1 MKGNPMYYKKKL
13 VNKNKST
20 FIRPSIRYVQE
31 RKSMRNLINDANY
44 TFSDSANNLGLK
56 KNNGS
61 AIRILKDFYN
71 NNTIDRIGKE
81 NNINKNNI
89 SAYSTLTENRS
100 FNLNPY
106 NKYFSI
112 NQDNGNQNNN
122 YMLGKTELSPIN
134 KLNYETKYVK
144 TSHNNNISNDRSTNN
159 FYENKNLNQIYD
171 YNNLNSNNFLL
182 MNPSLNQ
189 PHPTLKPRMELNTIN
204 DQEQALNNISMPT
217 NYSNLNLSNE
227 YGLNNNLN
235 YNQNIV
241 NSNYGDLSLNY
252 NQIYNQNQINSSV
265 TALEGLNLNNAIN
278 MDNANYNYNSDI
290 ISGGLTS
297 TLNNNTDIANGQINS
312 PIESNLNNINNQN
325 QSQYSTQMN
334 NQNINNIFQTVSNNN
349 NLVTI
354 NIDDYINQ
362 NLDNNQNQYKG
373 INSLKLEEKDPLNT
387 PNSENQKDLISQNS
401 YLNANKE
408 MNINN
413 KDNLRLTLGKEKLL
427 LNTEK
432 ENQILSRASQK
443 YSLSHNQVHESCI
456 IKKFAAT
463 TRPGNDKTGKTK
475 INQDSLISRINIH
488 NIKDF
493 NIFAVLDGHGPSGH
507 YISKFASQFIQ
518 NYIINNQELKNLTK
532 LESIYL
538 KLKENNYQIIKQSFT
553 LIDRQLESQSFE
565 SLGSG
570 TTCVLVIQV
579 GRNIICANVGDS
591 RAVAV
596 FDEENDNNLSQLKV
610 IPLSIDYKLE
620 IPEERNRIVMA
631 GGSVEQAK
639 NSLGV
644 RMGPLRIFTPGK
656 DYPGLAMSRSIGDL
670 EGKKY
675 GVIAE
680 PGIIEFNVSESTKY
694 IVLCSDG
701 VWEFLTNEQVKEIGR
716 GFYLKSN
723 PNGYVEKL
731 IKQSVKEWKDNDNT
745 IDDITAIVLFF

>member
-1 MKGNPMYYKKKL
+1 MKYSPMYYKKKF

-20 FIRPSIRYVQE
+20 FIKPSSRYIQE
-31 RKSMRNLINDANY
+31 RKSMRNLMNETNY
-44 TFSDSANNLGLK
+44 ALTNTANNLGIK

-106 NKYFSI
+106 SKYFSLI
-112 NQDNGNQNNN
+112 QDNGNQSNN

-144 TSHNNNISNDRSTNN
+144 NSHNNNISNDSSVNN
-159 FYENKNLNQIYD
+159 YYRNKNLNQIYE
-171 YNNLNSNNFLL
+171 YNNLSSNNYLL
-182 MNPSLNQ
+182 MNPSINQ
-189 PHPTLKPRMELNTIN
+189 PHPTLKTRMELNTLN
-204 DQEQALNNISMPT
+204 DQNQILNNISIPS
-217 NYSNLNLSNE
+217 NYSNLDLPNE

-235 YNQNIV
+235 YNQNLS

-278 MDNANYNYNSDI
+278 INNNNYNYNSDI
-290 ISGGLTS
+290 INSGLTS
-297 TLNNNTDIANGQINS
+297 GQMNH
-312 PIESNLNNINNQN
+312 PIESDLNNINSPGQN
-325 QSQYSTQMN
+325 QYSTQMN
-334 NQNINNIFQTVSNNN
+334 NQNINNIFQTASNNN

-362 NLDNNQNQYKG
+362 NLNNQQKKYKR
-373 INSLKLEEKDPLNT
+373 INSLKLEEKDPLNLQKG
-387 PNSENQKDLISQNS
+387 ENQKDLISQNS
-401 YLNANKE
+401 YKA
-408 MNINN
+408 MNYNN
-413 KDNLRLTLGKEKLL
+413 PENLRLTLGSEKLS
-427 LNTEK
+427 NPEM
-432 ENQILSRASQK
+432 ENKILSRASQK
-443 YSLSHNQVHESCI
+443 YSLSHNSTQESCV
-456 IKKFAAT
+456 IKKYAAS

-475 INQDSLISRINIH
+475 VNQDSMISSININ

-493 NIFAVLDGHGPSGH
+493 NIFGVLDGHGPSGH
-507 YISKFASQFIQ
+507 YISKFAAQFIQ
-518 NYIINNQELKNLTK
+518 NYIINNPEIKNLTK
-532 LESIYL
+532 LDSIYL

-553 LIDRQLESQSFE
+553 LIDRQLETQSFE
-565 SLGSG
+565 SKGSG
-570 TTCVLVIQV
+570 TTCVLVVQI

-596 FDEENDNNLSQLKV
+596 FDENNDNNLNQLTV
-610 IPLSIDYKLE
+610 TPLSIDYKLE
-620 IPEERNRIVMA
+620 IPEERNRIIMA
-631 GGSVEQAK
+631 GGAVEQAK
-639 NSLGV
+639 NSFGIRL
-644 RMGPLRIFTPGK
+644 GPLRIFTPGK

-680 PGIIEFNVSESTKY
+680 PGIIEFNISESTKY

-701 VWEFLTNEQVKEIGR
+701 VWEFLTNEQVKDIGR
-716 GFYLKSN
+716 GFYLNSN
-723 PNGYVEKL
+723 PNGYVEELLKL
-731 IKQSVKEWKDNDNT
+731 SVSEWKNNDNT

>member
-1 MKGNPMYYKKKL
+1 MKYSPMYYKKKF

-20 FIRPSIRYVQE
+20 FIKPSSRYIQE
-31 RKSMRNLINDANY
+31 RKSMRNLMNETNY
-44 TFSDSANNLGLK
+44 ALTNTANNLGIK

-106 NKYFSI
+106 SKYLSLI
-112 NQDNGNQNNN
+112 QDNGNQSNN
-122 YMLGKTELSPIN
+122 YILGKTELSPIN

-144 TSHNNNISNDRSTNN
+144 NSHNNNISNDNSVNN
-159 FYENKNLNQIYD
+159 YYRNKNLNQIYE
-171 YNNLNSNNFLL
+171 YNNLSSNNYLL
-182 MNPSLNQ
+182 MNPSINQ
-189 PHPTLKPRMELNTIN
+189 PHPTLKTRMELNTIN
-204 DQEQALNNISMPT
+204 GQNQILNNISIPS
-217 NYSNLNLSNE
+217 NYSNLDLPNE

-235 YNQNIV
+235 YNQNLS

-278 MDNANYNYNSDI
+278 INNSNYNYNSDI
-290 ISGGLTS
+290 ISSGLTS
-297 TLNNNTDIANGQINS
+297 GQMNH
-312 PIESNLNNINNQN
+312 PIESDLNNINSPGQN
-325 QSQYSTQMN
+325 QYSTQMN
-334 NQNINNIFQTVSNNN
+334 NQNINNIFQTASNNN

-362 NLDNNQNQYKG
+362 NLNNQQKKYKR
-373 INSLKLEEKDPLNT
+373 INSLKLEEKDPLNLQKG
-387 PNSENQKDLISQNS
+387 ENQKDLISQNS
-401 YLNANKE
+401 YKA
-408 MNINN
+408 MNYNN
-413 KDNLRLTLGKEKLL
+413 PENLRLTLGSEKLS
-427 LNTEK
+427 NPEM
-432 ENQILSRASQK
+432 ENKILSRASQK
-443 YSLSHNQVHESCI
+443 YSLSHNSTQESCV
-456 IKKFAAT
+456 IKKYAAS

-475 INQDSLISRINIH
+475 VNQDSMISSININ

-493 NIFAVLDGHGPSGH
+493 NIFGVLDGHGPSGH
-507 YISKFASQFIQ
+507 YISKFAAQFIQ
-518 NYIINNQELKNLTK
+518 NYIINNPEIKNLTK
-532 LESIYL
+532 LDSIYL

-570 TTCVLVIQV
+570 TTCILVVQV
-579 GRNIICANVGDS
+579 GRNVICANVGDS

-596 FDEENDNNLSQLKV
+596 FDEDIDNNLSQLNV
-610 IPLSIDYKLE
+610 TPLSIDYKLE
-620 IPEERNRIVMA
+620 IPEERNRIIMA
-631 GGSVEQAK
+631 GGAVEQAK
-639 NSLGV
+639 NSLGI

-675 GVIAE
+675 GIIAE
-680 PGIIEFNVSESTKY
+680 PGIIEFNV
-694 IVLCSDG
+694 
-701 VWEFLTNEQVKEIGR
+701 N
-716 GFYLKSN
+716 
-723 PNGYVEKL
+723 
-731 IKQSVKEWKDNDNT
+731 
-745 IDDITAIVLFF
+745 